1 MGVPSKDTIKICDD
15 SGFVSSTPERKY
27 VYNIQTPQTFRT
39 EIIADAY
46 KVAFEKEIFGTD
58 DASSVSY
65 THLDV
70 YKRQEDRLLEWFTA
84 EENIMMTA
92 VNLSLIHISHRECEV
107 DQHHWR

>member
-46 KVAFEKEIFGTD
+46 KVALKKKFSERTMLLWLKTQDI
-58 DASSVSY
+58 
-65 THLDV
+65 
-70 YKRQEDRLLEWFTA
+70 RLKLQ
-84 EENIMMTA
+84 
-92 VNLSLIHISHRECEV
+92 REAMII
-107 DQHHWR
+107 